1 MNTFQ
6 EGTTTK
12 THSELNAPS
21 VLISTHS
28 SDYKGFSD
36 FSHVH
41 VSAVRCTQVTLKSV
55 YVQLRLDIK
64 INIWINE
71 ETRAYYENSGKLPRK
86 PEAFTEILERLYM
99 RIEC

>member
-21 VLISTHS
+21 VLISTHP

-55 YVQLRLDIK
+55 YVQLRLDITGTDCD
-64 INIWINE
+64 IMNL
-71 ETRAYYENSGKLPRK
+71 YGKDGRRQQREKKADSYITAGDYCLDV
-86 PEAFTEILERLYM
+86 F
-99 RIEC
+99 